1 MFEKHSCGQRDAS
14 RLPVFYTIVIAVLFI
29 AMSVVDSF
37 AGVYTEVR
45 VGESVILTVP
55 YQIKRYSVTVQQ
67 QTEDSSTQGVKID
80 KNTEPKSPALVQ
92 VIYAIPDKPGAG
104 KLTNVSNPGIP
115 GQPGEAPGMGKTEI
129 KIDGQYPGKATLI
142 VWDKDEKKQFFDINV
157 VTDTTDL
164 EKRINEIAKD
174 DAPNLHITRLNNTI
188 VISGSVSTSERKAR
202 IDILLRSVAYPVGSK
217 EISYLQG
224 GQTTETEKNFGD
236 PSDKTLRYVDL
247 IEVANAP
254 QIDLQITVASID
266 RNALRELGINWAY
279 VSRNLTIDTAVS
291 AISPGLTAINNLVSG
306 THGGSLTTTGING
319 ANVGVV
325 HSPSGT
331 QFLIKALA
339 SKGLARVLASPD
351 LLVRDGEVGTFLAG
365 GEFPVPVVQSGT
377 IGGNG
382 SNSTSISVEWKKFG
396 VLMNMK
402 PIVKEDGSIEINME
416 NNTTKNGSTAG
427 NGEENCG
434 IEVSSLDFANAVEF
448 SGFKIPALK
457 TDRINTNVELKDGE
471 TFVVGGLINEE
482 WTKNLDKV
490 PLLGDIPIIGAF
502 FRDQKLTRNER
513 ELVFFITPKMVKPM
527 PAGTKPAIPGANEPT
542 KEQDDAFKFVPMLP
556 NSISM
561 DPLKLK

>member
-1 MFEKHSCGQRDAS
+1 MFEKHFYARRDAS
-14 RLPVFYTIVIAVLFI
+14 RLPVLYTIMIAVLFVAI
-29 AMSVVDSF
+29 SAADSF

-55 YQIKRYSVTVQQ
+55 YQIKRYSVTVQE
-67 QTEDSSTQGVKID
+67 QTQDSSTQGVKID
-80 KNTEPKSPALVQ
+80 KNSEPKSPALVQ

-104 KLTNVSNPGIP
+104 KAINVSNPGTP
-115 GQPGEAPGMGKTEI
+115 GQPEAPGMGKTEI
-129 KIDGQYPGKATLI
+129 KIDGEYPGKATLI

-157 VTDTTDL
+157 VADISDL
-164 EKRINEIAKD
+164 EKRIADIAKD
-174 DAPNLHITRLNNTI
+174 DAPNIHITRLNDTI
-188 VISGSVSTSERKAR
+188 IVSGTVSLRERKAR
-202 IDILLRSVAYPVGSK
+202 IEDLLKSIAYPVGSK
-217 EISYLQG
+217 EIAYLQG

-236 PSDKTLRYVDL
+236 PNDKTLRYVSM
-247 IEVANAP
+247 IEVANSP

-279 VSRNLTIDTAVS
+279 VSRNLTIDTAISSV
-291 AISPGLTAINNLVSG
+291 SPGLTAITNLVSG
-306 THGGSLTTTGING
+306 THGGSLTTQGIQG
-319 ANVGVV
+319 ANIGVV

-351 LLVRDGEVGTFLAG
+351 LLVRDGDVGTFLAG

-377 IGGNG
+377 VGGTGN
-382 SNSTSISVEWKKFG
+382 NSTSISVEWKKFG

-402 PIVKEDGSIEINME
+402 PVVKEDGSIEINME
-416 NNTTKNGSTAG
+416 NNTDINGKAPGS
-427 NGEENCG
+427 GEENCG
-434 IEVSSLDFANAVEF
+434 IEVSSLDYADAVQF
-448 SGFKIPALK
+448 SGFTIPALK
-457 TDRINTNVELKDGE
+457 VDRVNTSVELKDGE
-471 TFVVGGLINEE
+471 TFVVGGILNED

-513 ELVFFITPKMVKPM
+513 ELVFFITPKLVKPM
-527 PAGTKPAIPGANEPT
+527 APGVKPAIPGADEPT
-542 KEQDDAFKFVPMLP
+542 KEQDNAFRFIPMLP
-556 NSISM
+556 NSIST